1 MISDDATEKS
11 REGQQQRHQS
21 GLKSGGSW
29 IRVKKC
35 QFLQA
40 NFRKFS
46 VFFQAILQKNI
57 EFCRQISENFDFF
70 RQLKR
75 FDFQAKN
82 CQFTATSGQ
91 IILFL
96 FKSNHF
102 RTYFLYMIRYNNISR
117 PVHDSNDPLRPSL
130 RPPAQNLVSRP
141 SAPGLTPLDSNGKE
155 AFSRRK
161 ELPSGR
167 IEKNED

>member
-40 NFRKFS
+40 NFQKFS
-46 VFFQAILQKNI
+46 LFSFNFTKEYRVLQAKL
-57 EFCRQISENFDFF
+57 ISENFDFF

-82 CQFTATSGQ
+82 CPFTATSGQ

-102 RTYFLYMIRYNNISR
+102 RTYTSC
-117 PVHDSNDPLRPSL
+117 
-130 RPPAQNLVSRP
+130 
-141 SAPGLTPLDSNGKE
+141 T
-155 AFSRRK
+155 
-161 ELPSGR
+161 
-167 IEKNED
+167 